1 MPALRKQHHSKK
13 EYFDLL
19 SDTDQRLEYHEGEI
33 FNMAGGS
40 VDHSIIIKNVLVYTE
55 NQLEDSSCTP
65 YGSELG
71 IKISDARY
79 VYPDLS
85 FVCGEPEDEDRRF
98 LLNPVLVVEVLSPG
112 TSRYDRDA
120 KFLYYQSVLSVQAYL
135 LIDSVSY
142 TAILHTRSANS
153 AWRTLVLL
161 GLDKIVPLECIG
173 LELPLAQVYRNTRYI
188 GEETER

>member
-1 MPALRKQHHSKK
+1 M
-13 EYFDLL
+13 
-19 SDTDQRLEYHEGEI
+19 EYHEGE
-33 FNMAGGS
+33 FYNRTDGS
-40 VDHSIIIKNVLVYTE
+40 VDHSIIVKNVLVYAE
-55 NQLEDSSCTP
+55 NQLENSPCTP

-71 IKISDARY
+71 IKISDERY

-85 FVCGEPEDEDRRF
+85 FVCGEPEDEDRQF

-120 KFLYYQSVLSVQAYL
+120 KFLYYQSVPSVQAYL

-142 TAILHTRSANS
+142 TAILHTRSADS
-153 AWRTLVLL
+153 TWRTLVLL

-173 LELPLAQVYRNTRYI
+173 LELPLAQIYRNTRYI
-188 GEETER
+188 REELER